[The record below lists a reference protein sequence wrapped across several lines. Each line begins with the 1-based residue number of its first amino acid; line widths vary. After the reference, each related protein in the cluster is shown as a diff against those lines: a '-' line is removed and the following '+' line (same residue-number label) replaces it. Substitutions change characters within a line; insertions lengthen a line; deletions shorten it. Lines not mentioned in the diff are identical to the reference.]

1 MKLVPLKQRTPAWEH
16 WRSEGVTA
24 SEAPVILGRS
34 PYKTPWRL
42 WAERTGVVTPEDL
55 SGKPCVQR
63 GIALEDQVRR
73 AFEDRHSTLLLPL
86 CAESTEHPVLRCSL
100 DGLNDDG
107 EPVELK
113 VPTERT
119 YRRLDRERELTT
131 AYQLAW
137 AQLQFQIFVTEAPR
151 GWLVFDPCRAGSTPL
166 EFAIARDEPF
176 LTTALIPACLAFRKC
191 IIDGQA
197 PEYDR
202 ERDLYVPVD
211 DALTEWAQ
219 AARTYRELTEDRGH
233 LERQL
238 KTIKEKLGQAEAV
251 FVGLMGEALVA
262 ETAGVR
268 VIRYRQDGNVD
279 YTALLKAVAPDLDD
293 ATRDRYR
300 RPATQRIKV
309 TLQGETVPPVDL
321 PPLAA
326 TATSF
331 YF

>member
-55 SGKPCVQR
+55 SAKPCVQR

-73 AFEDRHSTLLLPL
+73 AFEDRHGTLLLPL

-137 AQLQFQIFVTEAPR
+137 AQLQFQLFVTEAPR
-151 GWLVFDPCRAGSTPL
+151 GWLVFDPCLAGSTPL

-176 LTTALIPACLAFRKC
+176 LTTALVPACLAFHKC

-202 ERDLYVPVD
+202 ERDLYTPVD
-211 DALTEWAQ
+211 GALTEWTQ
-219 AARTYRELTEDRGH
+219 AARTYRALTEDRGH
-233 LERQL
+233 LEGQL
-238 KTIKEKLGQAEAV
+238 KALKTRMTETEGVFLRLMDDALLAES
-251 FVGLMGEALVA
+251 
-262 ETAGVR
+262 AGVR
-268 VIRYRQDGNVD
+268 VTRYRQDGNVD
-279 YTALLKAVAPDLDD
+279 YTALLKAIAPDLDD

-300 RPATQRIKV
+300 RPASQRIKV

>member
-42 WAERTGVVTPEDL
+42 WAERTGVVAPEDL

-73 AFEDRHSTLLLPL
+73 AFEERHSTLLLPL
-86 CAESTEHPVLRCSL
+86 CAESTDHPVLRCSL

-137 AQLQFQIFVTEAPR
+137 AQLQFQLFVTEARR
-151 GWLVFDPCRAGSTPL
+151 GWLVFDPCLAGSPPL
-166 EFAIARDEPF
+166 AFAIARDEPF
-176 LTTALIPACLAFRKC
+176 LTTALIPACLAFHKC
-191 IIDGQA
+191 LIDGQA

-211 DALTEWAQ
+211 DALTEWTQ
-219 AARTYRELTEDRGH
+219 AAQDYRKLTEDRGH

-309 TLQGETVPPVDL
+309 TLQGESIPPVDL

>member
-1 MKLVPLKQRTPAWEH
+1 MKLIPLKQRTPAWEH
-16 WRSEGVTA
+16 WRSEGITA
-24 SEAPVILGRS
+24 SEVPVILGRS

-73 AFEDRHSTLLLPL
+73 AFEDRHGTLLLPL
-86 CAESTEHPVLRCSL
+86 CAESTDHPVLRCSL

-119 YRRLDRERELTT
+119 YRRLTQEREQAT

-151 GWLVFDPCRAGSTPL
+151 GWLVFDPCLSGSPPL

-176 LTTALIPACLAFRKC
+176 LTTALIPACLAFHKC

-268 VIRYRQDGNVD
+268 VTRYRQDGNVD

>member
-119 YRRLDRERELTT
+119 YRRLTQEREQAT

-151 GWLVFDPCRAGSTPL
+151 GWLVFDPCLSGSPPL

-176 LTTALIPACLAFRKC
+176 LTTALIPACLAFHKC

-219 AARTYRELTEDRGH
+219 AARSNRKLKEDRGH

-268 VIRYRQDGNVD
+268 VTRYRQDGNVD